1 MATVPLK
8 VVLLTLPDCHLCEH
22 ARDVIARLGRDRPI
36 VVEDAEWDSAEGQG
50 LVQRDGI
57 PFAPAVYI
65 DGSFAAYGRISDGA
79 LRRWLSKR
87 EPRSWLPWRRLP

>member
-1 MATVPLK
+1 MASVPLQ
-8 VVLLTLPDCHLCEH
+8 VTLLTLQDCHLCEH
-22 ARDVIARLGRDRPI
+22 ARDVLARLGSERPI
-36 VVEDAEWDSAEGQG
+36 VVAETAWDSTEGQR

-79 LRRWLSKR
+79 LRRWLRKR
-87 EPRSWLPWRRLP
+87 EPRPWLPWRRLP